1 MLLPHPLPSMEVSC
15 LRTVIADEICGLI
28 QRAIG
33 TELYFQSVQDP
44 GAEKYLCNSWRLGAL
59 LPLTMK
65 KI

>member
-33 TELYFQSVQDP
+33 TELYLQSVQDP
-44 GAEKYLCNSWRLGAL
+44 GAEKCLCNSWGLGAL
-59 LPLTMK
+59 LPFTVK
-65 KI
+65 KF